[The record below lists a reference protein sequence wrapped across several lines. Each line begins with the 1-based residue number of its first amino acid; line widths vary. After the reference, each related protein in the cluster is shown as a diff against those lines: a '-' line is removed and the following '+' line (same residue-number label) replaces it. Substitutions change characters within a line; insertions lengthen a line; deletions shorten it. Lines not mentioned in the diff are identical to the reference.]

1 MDLRLLPLVARRL
14 RTYASLLLPVLL
26 GSTVAAATMASIVI
40 YTQALRDLGLRHAIT
55 NAEQQSLDLDVH
67 FRTSGIERD
76 VYESATERVH
86 SQVVSAFEGLAER
99 EVRNV
104 RSSTFLVLADATT
117 EIDMDTTPR
126 ATFHIL
132 ESPLTELLHIE
143 GRLPESGIV
152 DTTNGVTT
160 VEAVATRQGAE
171 YLGLSIGDTV
181 TFVPFWEDRTD
192 RVDVRLTGLASPTER
207 DSHIWSTPA
216 LQRII
221 REPTL
226 LNTLPVI
233 VTESTL
239 VDTIGGLF
247 VKADGSYYSRYLLN
261 PEEIRAADAERFS
274 QAIAGLN
281 ASLGGTISGYRQ
293 STELDTVL
301 NTYDTR
307 IRFIEAPIAIILFLV
322 TAMVLYSIVF
332 LAGLVT
338 DRQRADAA
346 LLRSRGAR
354 TPQVLQIYAAQGMLV
369 TVAAVLAAPFIAAGL
384 VASVGYL
391 PIFSSLGGEGALRVS
406 ITPMAFG
413 LAAMGGVL
421 ALVVLLVPTL
431 RLARRNLLEE
441 RRLAVRPNQVGFVQ
455 RYYVDVGLAGAALLF
470 LWQLG
475 QQGSLVADALSG
487 RQGAD
492 LFLLLIPTL
501 FLLSAGLLL
510 LRVLPLIGG
519 LVARIAAPVSP
530 TWLALGLW
538 QVGRNPLSV
547 TRLVL
552 LLVLAAGLGA
562 FAASFGG
569 TLDRSYQERA
579 RYEAGAD
586 VRVENADVARNRGP
600 SQDMQALV
608 ESPRGVAAATRVFR
622 GSSGFAG
629 GTSSERFEV
638 LAIDPKMLADVTW
651 WRDDFADSS
660 LEDTLSPLSAKEI
673 ASWGMALP
681 DGARHLG
688 VWVRSAEQSDPRSQ
702 LAAIVEDG
710 NGRFFTMYMGS
721 LENTEWTY
729 MEAPLEPV
737 RRFFFRR
744 AIPTM
749 QPSPPFTLV
758 SLQVVQRSRSE
769 GMSSGAFF
777 VDEIVTRTAEEGS
790 NPVSVRRFTNTDG
803 LAVIQIGPL
812 TRTDSLQVLDGAGRD
827 GGPSLLFS
835 WGATTAFV
843 QRGFYAGPETYELPL
858 LVSPGILRASNQH
871 MGDRMDIAVGSA
883 RVPGRV
889 AGVVDFFPTM
899 NPTDGAG
906 YVITEIT
913 GLLRHQNL
921 VGQGA
926 EVQANEVWYRL
937 EHGLGS
943 EARAATIAAIGE
955 SVAASTAIDREE
967 LLATSQ
973 ADPLVAAGWGALL
986 LAAYG
991 AVLFLGGTCFVA
1003 HSVLT
1008 VGERGR
1014 QFALLR
1020 TLGLNSAHI
1029 RAVVWF
1035 EHMLVVGIGIGA
1047 GFLLGQRTGA
1057 LLMPF
1062 LDRTQDGVAVLPP
1075 YIIETSVVSIG
1086 LVYGLMAAV
1095 FVIATGF
1102 VVRMYNTLALGQTLR
1117 IGED

>member
-1 MDLRLLPLVARRL
+1 MGLRLLPLVLRRL
-14 RTYASLLLPVLL
+14 RTYAPLLLPVLL
-26 GSTVAAATMASIVI
+26 GSIVAAATMASIVI
-40 YTQALRDLGLRHAIT
+40 YTQALRDLGLQHAIS
-55 NAEQQSLDLDVH
+55 NADERSLDLDVY

-76 VYESATERVH
+76 VYDPATQRVH
-86 SQVVSAFEGLAER
+86 SRVLSAFDQLAER

-104 RSSTFLVLADATT
+104 RSSTFLVSVD
-117 EIDMDTTPR
+117 ESGVIDLETTPR
-126 ATFHIL
+126 ATFHVL
-132 ESPLTELLHIE
+132 ESTDELLTIE
-143 GRLPESGIV
+143 GRMPESGIV
-152 DTTNGVTT
+152 EMTDGVAT
-160 VEAVATRQGAE
+160 VEAAALRQGAE
-171 YLGLSIGDTV
+171 FLGLSIGDTV
-181 TFVPFWEDRTD
+181 TFVPYWDDRTD
-192 RVDVRLTGLASPTER
+192 QVNVRLTGLV
-207 DSHIWSTPA
+207 TPVDPDA
-216 LQRII
+216 YYWDAPAMQRIV

-239 VDTIGGLF
+239 VDTIGVMF
-247 VKADGSYYSRYLLN
+247 RNADGSFYSRYLTN
-261 PEEIRAADAERFS
+261 ADEIRAADSERFS
-274 QAIAGLN
+274 RAIANLN
-281 ASLGGTISGYRQ
+281 ASLGGTVSSYRQ
-293 STELDTVL
+293 STGLDEVL

-307 IRFIEAPIAIILFLV
+307 IRFIEAPIAIMLFLV
-322 TAMVLYSIVF
+322 TAMVLYAIVF

-354 TPQVLQIYAAQGMLV
+354 TPQVLLIYAVQGMLV
-369 TVAAVLAAPFIAAGL
+369 TAAAVIAAPFIAAGL

-391 PIFSSLGGEGALRVS
+391 PVFASLGDGGPLRVS
-406 ITPMAFG
+406 ITPTAFA
-413 LAAMGGVL
+413 LAGVGGVL
-421 ALVVLLVPTL
+421 ALAVLLIPTM

-441 RRLAVRPNQVGFVQ
+441 RRLIVRPNQVGFVQ
-455 RYYVDVGLAGAALLF
+455 RYYLDVGLAGAALLF

-475 QQGSLVADALSG
+475 QQGSLVGDALSG
-487 RQGAD
+487 QQGAD

-569 TLDRSYQERA
+569 TLDRSYEERA

-586 VRVENADVARNRGP
+586 VRVEGAAIARNSGR
-600 SQDMQALV
+600 SEDMQALA
-608 ESPRGVAAATRVFR
+608 ESPEGVAAAARVFR
-622 GSSGFAG
+622 ASASFAAG
-629 GTSSERFEV
+629 NSTERFEV
-638 LAIDPKMLADVTW
+638 LAVDAETLEGVTW
-651 WRDDFADSS
+651 WRDDFADTSVEETFG
-660 LEDTLSPLSAKEI
+660 LLDVEAIENWGIALPEDARYLGMWIRSADQEDPLS
-673 ASWGMALP
+673 
-681 DGARHLG
+681 R
-688 VWVRSAEQSDPRSQ
+688 
-702 LAAIVEDG
+702 LAALVEDG
-710 NGRFFTMYMGS
+710 NGRYFTMYMGS
-721 LENTEWTY
+721 LESTQWTY
-729 MEAPLEPV
+729 LEAPLEPV
-737 RRFFFRR
+737 RRFSFRR
-744 AIPTM
+744 AVATM
-749 QPSPPFTLV
+749 QPVGPFTLI
-758 SLQVVQRSRSE
+758 SLQIVQRSRSE
-769 GMSSGAFF
+769 GMTPGAFY
-777 VDEIVTRTAEEGS
+777 VDEIVTRTAAEGS
-790 NPVSVRRFTNTDG
+790 SPVSVRRFTSKDD

-812 TRTDSLQVLDGAGRD
+812 TRTDSLQLLGGAGRD

-835 WGATTAFV
+835 WGAATAFV
-843 QRGFYAGPETYELPL
+843 QRGFYAGPQTYELPM

-871 MGDRMDIAVGSA
+871 VGDKMDIGVGSA
-883 RVPGRV
+883 RVPGRIV
-889 AGVVDFFPTM
+889 GVVDFFPTM
-899 NPTDGAG
+899 NPTERAG
-906 YVITEIT
+906 YVITEIE

-926 EVQANEVWYRL
+926 EVQANEVWFRL
-937 EHGLGS
+937 DAGLEG
-943 EARAATIAAIGE
+943 EERAATLERIME
-955 SVAASTAIDREE
+955 SMGAGQFVDREE

-986 LAAYG
+986 LVAYG

-1003 HSVLT
+1003 HSILT

-1020 TLGLNSAHI
+1020 TMGLNGPQI

>member
-1 MDLRLLPLVARRL
+1 MGLRLLPLVLRRL
-14 RTYASLLLPVLL
+14 RTYAPLLLPVLL
-26 GSTVAAATMASIVI
+26 GSMVAAATMASIVI
-40 YTQALRDLGLRHAIT
+40 YTQALRDLGLQYAIS
-55 NAEQQSLDLDVH
+55 NADERSLDLDVY

-76 VYESATERVH
+76 VYDPATQRVH
-86 SQVVSAFEGLAER
+86 SRVLSAFDQLAER

-104 RSSTFLVLADATT
+104 RSSTFLVVQDASE
-117 EIDMDTTPR
+117 EIDLETMPR
-126 ATFHIL
+126 SSFHL
-132 ESPLTELLHIE
+132 LDSSTELLTIE
-143 GRLPESGIV
+143 GRMPESGIV
-152 DTTNGVTT
+152 EMTDGVAT
-160 VEAVATRQGAE
+160 VEAVAMRQGAE
-171 YLGLSIGDTV
+171 FLGLSIGDTV
-181 TFVPFWEDRTD
+181 TFVPFWDDRTD
-192 RVDVRLTGLASPTER
+192 QVNVRLTGLATPVDPDAYYWDVPTM
-207 DSHIWSTPA
+207 
-216 LQRII
+216 QRIV

-239 VDTIGGLF
+239 VDTIGVMF
-247 VKADGSYYSRYLLN
+247 RNADGSFYSRYLTN
-261 PEEIRAADAERFS
+261 ADEIRAADSERFS
-274 QAIAGLN
+274 RAIANLN
-281 ASLGGTISGYRQ
+281 ASLGGTVRSYRQ
-293 STELDTVL
+293 STDLDDVL

-307 IRFIEAPIAIILFLV
+307 IRFIEAPIAIMLFLV
-322 TAMVLYSIVF
+322 TAMVLYAIVF

-354 TPQVLQIYAAQGMLV
+354 TPQVLLIYAVQGLLV
-369 TVAAVLAAPFIAAGL
+369 TAAAVIAAPFIAAGL

-391 PIFSSLGGEGALRVS
+391 PVFASLGDGGPLQVS
-406 ITPMAFG
+406 ITPTAFA
-413 LAAMGGVL
+413 LAGVGGVL
-421 ALVVLLVPTL
+421 ALAVLLIPTM

-441 RRLAVRPNQVGFVQ
+441 RRLIVRPNQVGFVQ
-455 RYYVDVGLAGAALLF
+455 RYYLDVGLAGGALLF

-475 QQGSLVADALSG
+475 QQGSLVGDALSG
-487 RQGAD
+487 QQGAD

-569 TLDRSYQERA
+569 TLDRSYVERA

-586 VRVENADVARNRGP
+586 VRVEGAAIARNNGR
-600 SQDMQALV
+600 SEDMQALA
-608 ESPRGVAAATRVFR
+608 ESPEGVAAAARVFR
-622 GSSGFAG
+622 ASASFAAG
-629 GTSSERFEV
+629 NSTERFEV
-638 LAIDPKMLADVTW
+638 LAVDAETLEGVTW
-651 WRDDFADSS
+651 WRDDFADTSVEETFG
-660 LEDTLSPLSAKEI
+660 LLDVEAIEN
-673 ASWGMALP
+673 WGIALP
-681 DGARHLG
+681 EDARYLG
-688 VWVRSAEQSDPRSQ
+688 LWIRSAEQEDPLSR
-702 LAAIVEDG
+702 LAALVEDG
-710 NGRFFTMYMGS
+710 NGRYFTMYMGS
-721 LENTEWTY
+721 LESTEWTY
-729 MEAPLEPV
+729 LEAPLQPV
-737 RRFFFRR
+737 RRFSFRR
-744 AIPTM
+744 AVPTLE
-749 QPSPPFTLV
+749 PVEPFTLI
-758 SLQVVQRSRSE
+758 SLQIVQRSRSA
-769 GMSSGAFF
+769 GMTPGAFY
-777 VDEIVTRTAEEGS
+777 VDEIVTRTAAEGS
-790 NPVSVRRFTNTDG
+790 SPVSVRRFTSKDD

-812 TRTDSLQVLDGAGRD
+812 TRTDSLQLLGGAGRD

-835 WGATTAFV
+835 WGPATAFV
-843 QRGFYAGPETYELPL
+843 QRGFYAGPQTYELPM
-858 LVSPGILRASNQH
+858 LVSPGILRASNQRV
-871 MGDRMDIAVGSA
+871 GDNMDIGVGSA
-883 RVPGRV
+883 RVPGRIV
-889 AGVVDFFPTM
+889 GVVDFFPTM
-899 NPTDGAG
+899 NPTQGAG
-906 YVITEIT
+906 YVITEIE
-913 GLLRHQNL
+913 GLLRHQNI
-921 VGQGA
+921 VGQGD
-926 EVQANEVWYRL
+926 ETQANEVWYRL
-937 EHGLGS
+937 DEGLEG
-943 EARAATIAAIGE
+943 EERAAVLERIKVSLGAGQF
-955 SVAASTAIDREE
+955 IDREE

-986 LAAYG
+986 LVAYG

-1003 HSVLT
+1003 HSILT

-1020 TLGLNSAHI
+1020 TMGLNGAQI

>member
-1 MDLRLLPLVARRL
+1 MGLRLMPLVLRRL
-14 RTYASLLLPVLL
+14 RTYAPLLLPVLL
-26 GSTVAAATMASIVI
+26 GSMVAAATMASIVI
-40 YTQALRDLGLRHAIT
+40 YTQALRDLGLQHAIE
-55 NAEQQSLDLDVH
+55 NADERSLDLEVH

-76 VYESATERVH
+76 VYDAATERVH
-86 SQVVSAFEGLAER
+86 SRVSSAFDGLAER

-104 RSSTFLVLADATT
+104 RSSTFLVPTDGTT
-117 EIDMDTTPR
+117 EFDLETTPR
-126 ATFHIL
+126 STFHLL
-132 ESPLTELLHIE
+132 EPSTELLTVE
-143 GRLPESGIV
+143 GRWPESGIV
-152 DTTNGVTT
+152 DRVDRVVT
-160 VEAVATRQGAE
+160 VEAVAMRQGAE
-171 YLGLSIGDTV
+171 FLGLSIGDTV
-181 TFVPFWEDRTD
+181 TFVPYWDDRTD
-192 RVDVRLTGLASPTER
+192 QVQVRLTGLASPVDPDTYHWET
-207 DSHIWSTPA
+207 ST
-216 LQRII
+216 LQRIV

-239 VDTIGGLF
+239 VDVIGELF
-247 VKADGSYYSRYLLN
+247 QKADGSYYSRYLTG
-261 PEEIRAADAERFS
+261 PEEIRAADAEPLSR
-274 QAIAGLN
+274 AITNLN
-281 ASLGGTISGYRQ
+281 ASLGGSVNGYRQ
-293 STELDTVL
+293 STQLDTVL

-307 IRFIEAPIAIILFLV
+307 IRFIEAPIAIMLFLV
-322 TAMVLYSIVF
+322 TAMVLYAIVF

-354 TPQVLQIYAAQGMLV
+354 TPQVLQIYAVQGMLV
-369 TVAAVLAAPFIAAGL
+369 TAAAVAAAPFIAAGL

-391 PIFSSLGGEGALRVS
+391 PVFAALGDGGPLRVS
-406 ITPMAFG
+406 LTPMAFA
-413 LAAMGGVL
+413 LAGVGGVL
-421 ALVVLLVPTL
+421 ALAVLLIPTM

-441 RRLAVRPNQVGFVQ
+441 RRLIVRPNQVGFVQ
-455 RYYVDVGLAGAALLF
+455 RYYLDVGLAGAALLF

-475 QQGSLVADALSG
+475 QQGSLVGDALSG
-487 RQGAD
+487 QQGAD

-586 VRVENADVARNRGP
+586 LRIENADVARNRGP
-600 SQDMQALV
+600 SQDMQALA
-608 ESPRGVAAATRVFR
+608 ESPSGVAAAARVFR
-622 GSSGFAG
+622 GSASFAA
-629 GTSSERFEV
+629 GTSTERFEV
-638 LAIDPKMLADVTW
+638 LAIDAETLEGVTW
-651 WRDDFADSS
+651 WRDDFAEES
-660 LEDTLSPLSAKEI
+660 LDDTLGALNVEAIEN
-673 ASWGMALP
+673 WGIALP
-681 DGARHLG
+681 EDARHLG
-688 VWVRSAEQSDPRSQ
+688 LWVRSAEQADPLSR
-702 LAAIVEDG
+702 LAALVEDG
-710 NGRFFTMYMGS
+710 NGRYFTMFMGT
-721 LENTEWTY
+721 LESSEWTY
-729 MEAPLEPV
+729 MERPLEPV
-737 RRFFFRR
+737 RRFSFRR
-744 AIPTM
+744 AVPTLE
-749 QPSPPFTLV
+749 PVGPFKLI
-758 SLQVVQRSRSE
+758 SLQIVQRSRSE
-769 GMSSGAFF
+769 GMSSGAFY
-777 VDEIVTRTAEEGS
+777 VDEIVTRTAAEGS
-790 NPVSVRRFTNTDG
+790 EPVYVRRFTSKDD

-812 TRTDSLQVLDGAGRD
+812 TRTDSLQLLGGAGRD

-843 QRGFYAGPETYELPL
+843 QRGFYAGPQTYELPM
-858 LVSPGILRASNQH
+858 LVSPGILRASNQRV
-871 MGDRMDIAVGSA
+871 GDNMDIGVGSA
-883 RVPGRV
+883 RVPGRIV
-889 AGVVDFFPTM
+889 GVVDFFPTM
-899 NPTDGAG
+899 NPTQGAG
-906 YVITEIT
+906 YVITEIK
-913 GLLRHQNL
+913 GLLRHQNI
-921 VGQGA
+921 VGQGD
-926 EVQANEVWYRL
+926 ETQANEVWYRL
-937 EHGLGS
+937 DEGLEG
-943 EARAATIAAIGE
+943 EERAAVLERIKVSLGAGQI
-955 SVAASTAIDREE
+955 IDREA
-967 LLATSQ
+967 LLETSQ

-986 LAAYG
+986 LVAYG

-1003 HSVLT
+1003 HSILT

-1020 TLGLNSAHI
+1020 TMGLNGPQI

-1075 YIIETSVVSIG
+1075 YIIETSLVSIG

-1095 FVIATGF
+1095 FVIATAF